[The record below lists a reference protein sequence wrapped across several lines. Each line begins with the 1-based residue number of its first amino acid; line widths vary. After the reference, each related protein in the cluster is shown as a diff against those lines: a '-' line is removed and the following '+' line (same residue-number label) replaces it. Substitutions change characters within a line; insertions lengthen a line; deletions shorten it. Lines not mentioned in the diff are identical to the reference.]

1 MVQRLCLPVLPLLAL
16 LSACATL
23 HDSSGSRQTAG
34 TVSVQLLAI
43 NDLHGHLEPPSGTNG
58 RINSVEAG
66 GVEYLATHVKNAI
79 AQQPNSILV
88 GAGDLVGASPITS
101 SLFHDEPTIEAL
113 NMLGLSVTSVG
124 NHEFDEGQEELQR
137 LRKGGCHPKD
147 GCQDGD
153 GFDGARFDYLS
164 ANVMHKSTGTPL
176 LAPTT
181 VRTIGG
187 VKIGFIGQ
195 TFAGTSQVVPSSV
208 TRDLIFLD
216 EARAA
221 NSYAE
226 ELKRQG
232 VNAIVLL
239 IHQGLRQAGSTPD
252 PNGCENVS
260 GGLEPILKL
269 LTPDIS
275 VVISGH
281 THAFYN
287 CRIDGRLVTSAS
299 SYGRMVTRIA
309 LEIDS
314 ATGRVVQASATNQ
327 TVTRDVA
334 RDPALSKLV
343 AKYRPLVEQTAR
355 QIVGSVARDLA
366 RAPNAA
372 GESPLGSV
380 VADAQLAATRSAERG
395 SAEVAFMNPGG
406 IRGDIVGGAGEA
418 SAQPRQVT
426 YGDLYAAQP
435 FGNTVM
441 ALTMT
446 GDMIKRLLEQQFD
459 NPSPGA
465 TEILQISDGFT
476 YRYRVNAPK
485 GQHVD
490 ADSIE
495 INGRRIAPSDRVRVA
510 ANDFLVGGGDG
521 FTVFSEATDRSVIV
535 GDITALV
542 DYFKARSPI
551 APPPQT
557 RIVRLD

>member
-1 MVQRLCLPVLPLLAL
+1 M
-16 LSACATL
+16 
-23 HDSSGSRQTAG
+23 
-34 TVSVQLLAI
+34 
-43 NDLHGHLEPPSGTNG
+43 
-58 RINSVEAG
+58 
-66 GVEYLATHVKNAI
+66 
-79 AQQPNSILV
+79 
-88 GAGDLVGASPITS
+88 
-101 SLFHDEPTIEAL
+101 
-113 NMLGLSVTSVG
+113 
-124 NHEFDEGQEELQR
+124 
-137 LRKGGCHPKD
+137 
-147 GCQDGD
+147 
-153 GFDGARFDYLS
+153 
-164 ANVMHKSTGTPL
+164 
-176 LAPTT
+176 
-181 VRTIGG
+181 
-187 VKIGFIGQ
+187 
-195 TFAGTSQVVPSSV
+195 
-208 TRDLIFLD
+208 
-216 EARAA
+216 
-221 NSYAE
+221 
-226 ELKRQG
+226 
-232 VNAIVLL
+232 
-239 IHQGLRQAGSTPD
+239 
-252 PNGCENVS
+252 
-260 GGLEPILKL
+260 
-269 LTPDIS
+269 
-275 VVISGH
+275 VISGH

-355 QIVGSVARDLA
+355 QIVGSVAMDLA

-426 YGDLYAAQP
+426 YGDLYTAQP

-476 YRYRVNAPK
+476 YRYRANAPK

-495 INGRRIAPSDRVRVA
+495 INGRRIAPTDRVRVA

-542 DYFKARSPI
+542 DYFKARSPV